1 MGELAMAFFESL
13 VFAFGTLFVILDPFA
28 SVPAFLTLTRKLSEE
43 ERRSIAHKSV
53 FLAAVLTY
61 IFLFTGQSLLN
72 VLGISLSS
80 FKVAGGIVLGLMGLE
95 TILGF
100 SVHSEKKEDNDSIA
114 VPIAT
119 PLLTGPGVITTTIL
133 LSQQVGTLVTGIAAF
148 LALGLAFIILHFA
161 PLLKNAL
168 GEKTINVFSKIMGLM
183 LLALA
188 VEFIRTGLAVSL
200 G

>member
-1 MGELAMAFFESL
+1 MAMIDQFIYAF
-13 VFAFGTLFVILDPFA
+13 VTLFVILDPFA
-28 SVPAFLTLTRKLSEE
+28 SIPAFLALTRKVSDE
-43 ERRSIAHKSV
+43 ERRRIAHKAV
-53 FLAAVLTY
+53 FLAAILAYV
-61 IFLFTGQSLLN
+61 FLFTGQSILQAM
-72 VLGISLSS
+72 GISLSS

-100 SVHSEKKEDNDSIA
+100 SVKGDKKQDNDSIA
-114 VPIAT
+114 VLIAT

-133 LSQQVGTLVTGIAAF
+133 LGQQVGQFLTALAAF
-148 LALGLAFIILHFA
+148 VALGLAFIILHFA

-168 GEKTINVFSKIMGLM
+168 GEKAINVFSKIMGLL

-188 VEFIRTGLAVSL
+188 VEFIRTGLA